1 MIENKKI
8 AYKVSVISIIVNIIL
23 SAFKFVSGLVAH
35 SGAMLSDAVHS
46 LSDVV
51 STIIVIIGF
60 KLSNKEADF
69 EHPYGHEK
77 IEPIAAVVLAMI
89 LFVTGIMIGY
99 TGFSNIISKRY
110 VVNAIPGILA
120 LIAAISSIIIK
131 EAMYWYTRYYAK
143 KIDSQ
148 ALMADAW
155 HHRSDALSSIGS
167 FIGIFAS
174 RIGFPIFDSLATIII
189 CIFILKVS
197 IDIFRD
203 SIDRVIDHSCSKEMI
218 QEIEGII
225 MQNEEILA
233 IDLIKTRLFGNKVY
247 TDVEIRLDG
256 NNSLQ
261 HAHAV
266 AEQVHNNVKRE
277 LPIVK
282 HCMIHVNPS
291 IED

>member
-261 HAHAV
+261 HANAV